1 MLWIVIVENERR
13 LAVAK
18 GLLLLLMLIGIVF
31 HFKDL
36 FTIDIHI
43 LEIVSCQY
51 RIEFLSKMNI
61 SLSRLWIMLTLS
73 ILLQDACCI

>member
-1 MLWIVIVENERR
+1 
-13 LAVAK
+13 
-18 GLLLLLMLIGIVF
+18 MLIGIVF

-73 ILLQDACCI
+73 ILLQDACCIKYFSVLLMLLLRGCSTGDDR